1 MSRINGVH
9 LLLNYLIRHSTEL
22 TEAKPTG
29 PDKQNVRE
37 LLEQTRLLND
47 SLQRIEKL
55 LTHAPAIDAE
65 PPESTRKHSVSSWR
79 ETSEFRDSVNS
90 QPTRRS
96 MGNWAD
102 VTDAAS
108 SARRGTETD
117 PTPHV
122 SGTVMIEKFE
132 PSEADVESAIPAE
145 DYVSSPRHGG
155 IPHISAEWRS
165 NLRNDEENGSR
176 IIAIFIGVAIFLGLV
191 LLVM

>member
-22 TEAKPTG
+22 TEARPTG
-29 PDKQNVRE
+29 TDKRNVRE
-37 LLEQTRLLND
+37 LLEQTRLLNE

-55 LTHAPAIDAE
+55 LTHAPVHDGE
-65 PPESTRKHSVSSWR
+65 RPESGHEHQVSSWR
-79 ETSEFRDSVNS
+79 ETSGFRDSVNS

-102 VTDAAS
+102 VTDAAT
-108 SARRGTETD
+108 SARRGIETD
-117 PTPHV
+117 PTPQM

-132 PSEADVESAIPAE
+132 PSEADVEAAIPAE
-145 DYVSSPRHGG
+145 DYISSPRHGG

-165 NLRNDEENGSR
+165 NPRNDEENGSR
-176 IIAIFIGVAIFLGLV
+176 LVAVFIGVAIFLGLV